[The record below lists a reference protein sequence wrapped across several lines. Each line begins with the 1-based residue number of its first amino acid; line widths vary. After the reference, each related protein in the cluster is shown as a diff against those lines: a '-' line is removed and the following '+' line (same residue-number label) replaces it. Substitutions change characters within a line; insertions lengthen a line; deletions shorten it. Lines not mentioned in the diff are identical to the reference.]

1 MFAVVIVGLFLMFLI
16 WRWYRDTPERP
27 ALPGPPGKPIIGN
40 LKDLDASAPH
50 MKMTELAEKYGPV
63 YVLRIFST
71 NMIVVSGYEEL
82 REVFLNKG
90 AHFAGRP
97 ERQFRSRY
105 FIFGKEDM
113 TFADPTVPFWS
124 PVRRTM
130 IHNLKMYGEG
140 MERLEGVLTSATK
153 EAMDKLR
160 ERQGEPLDI
169 NQDLYNYT
177 MKMIVYFTTGMS
189 LTDDAPALLKLKE
202 MEHLL
207 LTNIGMTGKG
217 PLLDKFP
224 FLRFFGNQTYKN
236 IKRAR
241 ELLVDLWEGFKTEHE
256 ANPDNAL
263 YKASCMYAIRDQQ
276 KSLKDE
282 AGKAVLDD
290 LNSMAI
296 ICNLWIAGIVTTS
309 NNLYAMINILCQ
321 NQHVAKQIQ
330 HEVDSVVGRDRQ
342 VSLNDRE
349 HLHYTRAAIFESL
362 RYCSLVSLGLPH
374 CTTRQTDLMGASI
387 PKGTMVMTNIW
398 AIHHDSEFWDEPWTY
413 RPERFLD
420 EEGHLLP
427 PDHEVRKR
435 LMTFGAGPRMCIGSV
450 LALNR
455 MLVFIASLMQ
465 SFTLEADP
473 DNIASFDPRSY
484 DLAMTLRPKPYK
496 VKFIQR

>member
-1 MFAVVIVGLFLMFLI
+1 MLAAVIVGLLFLILII
-16 WRWYRDTPERP
+16 WRWYRDIPERP
-27 ALPGPPGKPIIGN
+27 ALPGPPGKPVIGN

-50 MKMTELAEKYGPV
+50 MKMTEMAEKYGPV
-63 YVLRIFST
+63 YVLRMFSK
-71 NMIVVSGYEEL
+71 NVVVVSGYDEL
-82 REVFLNKG
+82 REVLLDKG
-90 AHFAGRP
+90 AEFAGRP
-97 ERQFRSRY
+97 ERTFRFNHFFFNRDDIIY
-105 FIFGKEDM
+105 
-113 TFADPTVPFWS
+113 TNPTVPFWS

-140 MERLEGVLTSATK
+140 IERLEGVLTSSTK

-189 LTDDAPALLKLKE
+189 FTDDAPALLKLKE
-202 MEHLL
+202 IEHILFKNSRSG
-207 LTNIGMTGKG
+207 NIINT
-217 PLLDKFP
+217 LP
-224 FLRFFGNQTYKN
+224 FLRFFGNKSYKDLTY
-236 IKRAR
+236 AR
-241 ELLVDLWEGFKTEHE
+241 ELLVDLWEGFKAEHE

-263 YKASCMYAIRDQQ
+263 HKASCMYAIRDQQ

-282 AGKAVLDD
+282 SGNAVMDD
-290 LNSMAI
+290 VNSMLI
-296 ICNLWIAGIVTTS
+296 VCDIWIAGIVTTS
-309 NNLYAMINILCQ
+309 NNLYAMINIMCQ
-321 NQHVAKQIQ
+321 NPHVAKQIQ
-330 HEVDSVVGRDRQ
+330 QEVDSVVGRDRQ

-349 HLHYTRAAIFESL
+349 HLHYTRAAISESL

-374 CTTRQTDLMGASI
+374 CTTRKTELMGASI
-387 PKGTMVMTNIW
+387 PKGTMVITNIW
-398 AIHHDSEFWDEPWTY
+398 AIHHDTDFWDEPWTY

-484 DLAMTLRPKPYK
+484 DLATTLRPKPYK
-496 VKFIQR
+496 VKCIARL